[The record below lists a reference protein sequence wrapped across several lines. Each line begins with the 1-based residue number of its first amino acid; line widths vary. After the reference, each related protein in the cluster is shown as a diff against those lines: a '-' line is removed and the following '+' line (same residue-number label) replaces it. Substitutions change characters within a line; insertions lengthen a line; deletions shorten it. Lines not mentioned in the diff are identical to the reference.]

1 MAASKIRME
10 NARIIW
16 RNFSGKADKFNPKGG
31 KRSFSVVIEDTDLAS
46 QLTEDG
52 WNIKQLKPRN
62 EEEEENPR
70 YSLQVKVSFDN
81 KPPRV
86 YLVTRNNK
94 VLMTEDTIDS
104 LDYAEIQNVDLVIT
118 PYTYDVN
125 GKSGVAAYLKT
136 MYVTVIEDEFAD
148 KYDFG
153 DDEEEVPFD

>member
-31 KRSFSVVIEDTDLAS
+31 KRSFSVVIEDAELAS

-52 WNIKQLKPRN
+52 WNVKQLKPRN

-70 YSLQVKVSFDN
+70 YSMQVKVSFDN

-153 DDEEEVPFD
+153 DDEEVPFD

>member
-31 KRSFSVVIEDTDLAS
+31 KRSFSVVIEDADLAS
-46 QLTEDG
+46 QLIEDG
-52 WNIKQLKPRN
+52 WNVKQLKPRN

-70 YSLQVKVSFDN
+70 YSMQVKVSFDN

-153 DDEEEVPFD
+153 DNEEVPFD

>member
-31 KRSFSVVIEDTDLAS
+31 KRTFSVVIEDADLAS
-46 QLTEDG
+46 QLIEDG
-52 WNIKQLKPRN
+52 WNVKQLKPRN

-70 YSLQVKVSFDN
+70 YSMQVKVSFDN

-153 DDEEEVPFD
+153 DDEEVPFD

>member
-31 KRSFSVVIEDTDLAS
+31 KRSFSVVIEDAELAS
-46 QLTEDG
+46 QLIEDG
-52 WNIKQLKPRN
+52 WNVKQLKPRN

-70 YSLQVKVSFDN
+70 YSMQVKVSFDN

-153 DDEEEVPFD
+153 DDEEVPFD

>member
-31 KRSFSVVIEDTDLAS
+31 KRSFSVVIEDADLAS

-52 WNIKQLKPRN
+52 WNVKQLKPRN

-70 YSLQVKVSFDN
+70 YSMQVKVSFDN

-153 DDEEEVPFD
+153 DDEEVPFD

>member
-31 KRSFSVVIEDTDLAS
+31 KRSFSVVIEDAELAS
-46 QLTEDG
+46 QLIEDG
-52 WNIKQLKPRN
+52 WNVKQLKPRN
-62 EEEEENPR
+62 EEEEGNPR
-70 YSLQVKVSFDN
+70 YSMQVKVSFDN

-153 DDEEEVPFD
+153 DDEEVPFD

>member
-31 KRSFSVVIEDTDLAS
+31 KRSFSVVIEDAELAS

-52 WNIKQLKPRN
+52 WNVKQLKPRN

-70 YSLQVKVSFDN
+70 YSMQVKVSFDN

-153 DDEEEVPFD
+153 DEEEVPFD

>member
-31 KRSFSVVIEDTDLAS
+31 KRSFSVVIEDADLAS
-46 QLTEDG
+46 QLIEDG
-52 WNIKQLKPRN
+52 WNVKQLKPRN

-70 YSLQVKVSFDN
+70 YSMQVKVSFDN

-153 DDEEEVPFD
+153 DDEEVPFD

>member
-31 KRSFSVVIEDTDLAS
+31 KRSFSVVIEDAELAS

-52 WNIKQLKPRN
+52 WNVKQLKPRN

-70 YSLQVKVSFDN
+70 YSMQVKVSFDN

-94 VLMTEDTIDS
+94 ILMTEDTIDS
-104 LDYAEIQNVDLVIT
+104 LDYAEIQNVDLVRT

-153 DDEEEVPFD
+153 DDEEVPFD

>member
-31 KRSFSVVIEDTDLAS
+31 KRSFSVVIEDADLAS
-46 QLTEDG
+46 QLIEDG
-52 WNIKQLKPRN
+52 WNVKQLKPRN

-70 YSLQVKVSFDN
+70 YSMQVKVSFDN

-153 DDEEEVPFD
+153 DDEEIPFD

>member
-1 MAASKIRME
+1 MADKIRME

-31 KRSFSVVIEDTDLAS
+31 KRSFSVVIEDGELAA
-46 QLTEDG
+46 QLAADG
-52 WNIKQLKPRN
+52 WNVKQLKPRN
-62 EEEEENPR
+62 EDEETDPN

-81 KPPRV
+81 KPPRI

-94 VLMTEDTIDS
+94 VLMNEDTVDS
-104 LDYAEIQNVDLVIT
+104 LDYAEISNVDLVIA

-153 DDEEEVPFD
+153 DDEEVPFD

>member
-31 KRSFSVVIEDTDLAS
+31 KRSFSVVIEDADLAS
-46 QLTEDG
+46 QLIEDG
-52 WNIKQLKPRN
+52 WNVKQLKPRN

-70 YSLQVKVSFDN
+70 YSMQVKVSFDN

-153 DDEEEVPFD
+153 EDEEVPFD